1 MKKNEAWLLPQGIEE
16 ALPAEAA
23 QLESLRRQILDMYA
37 SWGYQLVIPPTV
49 DYLDSLL
56 TGTGYDLDIQ
66 TFKLI
71 DQLTGK
77 SLGVRA
83 DMTPQ
88 VARIDAHHLKA
99 EISRLCYIGTVLHTR
114 PDGFAGSRS
123 PIQVGAELYGHAG
136 IESDAEVIELMLKTL
151 SMAGLEQ
158 VYLDLGHVGIYR
170 SLAKQANLSKSLEA
184 ELFDMMQRKALAEIK
199 EFVAVQNLDDEIAQM
214 LLKLPEL
221 NGDEKVIDQA
231 ITVLKAA
238 ADDVLQALD
247 YLKQVSRVLKARIGD
262 INLNFDLAELRGYHF
277 HTGIVFTAFVPGQG
291 QEVARGG
298 RYDEIGEVFGRARPA
313 TGFSTDLKT
322 LIDLGSPAV
331 VNSGNGILAAADIDS
346 ELQQLIETLRAAGEC
361 VIQLLPGQQSD
372 ASAMNCNRIIQKT
385 NNKWHVVEAK

>member
-1 MKKNEAWLLPQGIEE
+1 MKTNEKWLLPQGIEE

-23 QLESLRRQILDMYA
+23 KLETLRRQILDMYA
-37 SWGYQLVIPPTV
+37 NWGYQLVIPPTV

-71 DQLTGK
+71 DQMTGK

-88 VARIDAHHLKA
+88 VARIDAHHLKT

-136 IESDAEVIELMLKTL
+136 VDSDVEVIELMLRTL
-151 SMAGLEQ
+151 SMAGLDQ
-158 VYLDLGHVGIYR
+158 IYLDLGHVGIYR
-170 SLAKQANLSKSLEA
+170 SLAKQAGLNQQQEA
-184 ELFDMMQRKALAEIK
+184 ELFDMMQRKALPEIN
-199 EFVAVQNLDDEIAQM
+199 EFVIAEKLDNDVAQM
-214 LLKLPEL
+214 LMKLPEL
-221 NGDEKVIDQA
+221 NGGEKTIDQA
-231 ITVLKAA
+231 MSALSAA

-247 YLKQVSRVLKARIGD
+247 YLKQVTRVLQSRVSN
-262 INLNFDLAELRGYHF
+262 INLHFDLAELRGYRF
-277 HTGIVFTAFVPGQG
+277 HTGVVFAAYLPGQG

-298 RYDEIGEVFGRARPA
+298 RYDEIGEVFGRSRPA

-322 LIDLGSPAV
+322 LINLGTQSAIEDK
-331 VNSGNGILAAADIDS
+331 NGILAPSDAGTD
-346 ELQQLIETLRAAGEC
+346 LQALIEKLRAEGEC
-361 VIQLLPGQQSD
+361 VIRLLPGQQSG
-372 ASAMNCNRIIQKT
+372 AAAMNCNRIIQKT
-385 NNKWHVVEAK
+385 DDTWHVVEAN

>member
-77 SLGVRA
+77 SLGIRA

-88 VARIDAHHLKA
+88 VARIDAHHLKR

-114 PDGFAGSRS
+114 ADGFAGSRS

-136 IESDAEVIELMLKTL
+136 VESDAEVIELMLRTL
-151 SMAGLEQ
+151 SMAGLDK

-170 SLAKQANLSKSLEA
+170 ALAKQAKLSAQHEA
-184 ELFDMMQRKALAEIK
+184 ELFDMMQRKALPEINDFIS
-199 EFVAVQNLDDEIAQM
+199 ELQLDGDVAAM
-214 LLKLPEL
+214 LLALPEL
-221 NGDEKVIDQA
+221 NGDEKTIDRA

-238 ADDVLQALD
+238 SDDVMRALD
-247 YLKQVSRVLKARIGD
+247 YLKQVTRVLQSRRSD
-262 INLNFDLAELRGYHF
+262 LNLHFDLAELRGYHF
-277 HTGIVFTAFVPGQG
+277 HTGIVFTAFVAGQG

-322 LIDLGSPAV
+322 LINLGDVAAVDLNTA
-331 VNSGNGILAAADIDS
+331 ILAPANSDPA
-346 ELQQLIETLRAAGEC
+346 LQILIESLRADGEA
-361 VIQLLPGQQSD
+361 VIHLLPGQQAD
-372 ASAMNCNRIIQKT
+372 AAVMNCNRMIQ
-385 NNKWHVVEAK
+385 NIDDKWHVVEAK

>member
-1 MKKNEAWLLPQGIEE
+1 MKKNEKWLLPQGIEE

-23 QLESLRRQILDMYA
+23 QLETLRRQILDTYA

-56 TGTGYDLDIQ
+56 TGTGADLDLQ

-71 DQLTGK
+71 DQMTGK

-88 VARIDAHHLKA
+88 VARIDAHHLTS
-99 EISRLCYIGTVLHTR
+99 EISRLCYMGTVLHTR

-136 IESDAEVIELMLKTL
+136 IESDVEVIELMLRTL
-151 SMAGLEQ
+151 TMAGLDQ

-170 SLAKQANLSKSLEA
+170 SLARQAALNPQQEA
-184 ELFDMMQRKALAEIK
+184 DLFNMMQRKALPEIK
-199 EFVAVQNLDDEIAQM
+199 DFVAEQDIDEEVSEMIIQ
-214 LLKLPEL
+214 LPEL
-221 NGDEKVIDQA
+221 NGDEKIIDKA
-231 ITVLKAA
+231 IDVLKNAS
-238 ADDVLQALD
+238 DDVLLALD
-247 YLKQVSRVLKARIGD
+247 YLKQVTRVLKSRVSD
-262 INLNFDLAELRGYHF
+262 LNLHFDLAELRGYHF
-277 HTGIVFTAFVPGQG
+277 HTGVVFTAFVSGQG

-298 RYDEIGEVFGRARPA
+298 RYDEIGEVFGRSRPA

-322 LIDLGSPAV
+322 LINLGAKSPTETQK
-331 VNSGNGILAAADIDS
+331 SILAPSDADG
-346 ELQQLIETLRAAGEC
+346 ELQKLIELLRQEGEC
-361 VIQLLPGQQSD
+361 VIRLLPGQKSD
-372 ASAMNCNRIIQKT
+372 AVAMNCNRIIQKT
-385 NNKWHVVEAK
+385 EDKWHVVEAK